1 MARPTL
7 ILVQLRQFLDTRT
20 SSTLKPDENVPI
32 VEKFQYLPITD
43 AMLKELIPIAA
54 DREERMKKLL
64 EITFPLYKKMV
75 YDTKNRMGPTL
86 VSTLPITFA
95 ACEMQIISIKH
106 GCISFTVV
114 SAAPLVT
121 HPSQIAKST
130 LLISTPC
137 SVDIILTIS
146 EQLSRIPS
154 CIRIMQKLRDELEL
168 YREHAK
174 IEMSKPVLNRKDLW
188 TFWTFNA

>member
-1 MARPTL
+1 M
-7 ILVQLRQFLDTRT
+7 
-20 SSTLKPDENVPI
+20 
-32 VEKFQYLPITD
+32 
-43 AMLKELIPIAA
+43 IAA
-54 DREERMKKLL
+54 DREERMQKLL
-64 EITFPLYKKMV
+64 DITFPLFKKMV
-75 YDTKNRMGPTL
+75 YDTKNRMGSTL
-86 VSTLPITFA
+86 VGTLPITFA

-106 GCISFTVV
+106 GCKSFTVV
-114 SAAPLVT
+114 SAALLVT

-168 YREHAK
+168 YQEHAK
-174 IEMSKPVLNRKDLW
+174 IEMFKPV
-188 TFWTFNA
+188 